1 MQRTSKV
8 LVAALFVSLA
18 AVPFAGQRLLAAD
31 KPAADTLPTLQAT
44 WQVSPTAIKETPK
57 LAVKPPA
64 KLLQP
69 KADATMDKLKDLR
82 THLGRALSIACDL
95 FSGNEA
101 ELFSNNKAAI
111 LSGNSPALLSG
122 NKPAILSGNTTPIL
136 SGNSLSVLSNIKIEI
151 HIENSGNNHPPH
163 APAAGHIAPATTTT
177 APTIYLP
184 TIAPTSNGPGTY
196 PAPSTYATPAANPSP
211 SLPAS
216 R

>member
-1 MQRTSKV
+1 MQRTSKA
-8 LVAALFVSLA
+8 LVAALFLSLA
-18 AVPFAGQRLLAAD
+18 AAPFAGQRLLAAD
-31 KPAADTLPTLQAT
+31 KPADAVKRSTTTLQAT
-44 WQVSPTAIKETPK
+44 WQASPTTVTDAKVAAKPVAKPTPK
-57 LAVKPPA
+57 S
-64 KLLQP
+64 
-69 KADATMDKLKDLR
+69 DATMEKLKDLR

-136 SGNSLSVLSNIKIEI
+136 SGNTLSVLSNIKIEI

-163 APAAGHIAPATTTT
+163 AAETMHSAPATRTT
-177 APTIYLP
+177 APATHTPDTYHPNPNLP
-184 TIAPTSNGPGTY
+184 MT
-196 PAPSTYATPAANPSP
+196 
-211 SLPAS
+211 